1 MSARTCRASATSQ
14 PPLSADE
21 ALLQALLTEL
31 AAAPDGM
38 SLPRLCKRLGI
49 RMSVLLRTLAYLG
62 EERIGDAQGPGWVR
76 TVEDGERTLAQ
87 LTDSGRAVA
96 MSLLQPDDSAPA

>member
-1 MSARTCRASATSQ
+1 M
-14 PPLSADE
+14 SADE

-38 SLPRLCKRLGI
+38 SLPRLCKRLGV

-62 EERIGDAQGPGWVR
+62 DERIGNAQGPGWVR
-76 TVEDGERTLAQ
+76 TVEDGQRTLAV
-87 LTDSGRAVA
+87 LTGAGRAVA
-96 MSLLQPDDSAPA
+96 ATLHAPSPSQRPDR

>member
-1 MSARTCRASATSQ
+1 M
-14 PPLSADE
+14 SADE

-31 AAAPDGM
+31 AAAQDGM

-49 RMSVLLRTLAYLG
+49 RMSVLLRTLAWLG

-76 TVEDGERTLAQ
+76 TVEDGGRTLAQ
-87 LTDSGRAVA
+87 LTDAGRQVA
-96 MSLLQPDDSAPA
+96 ATLADAPPDA

>member
-1 MSARTCRASATSQ
+1 M
-14 PPLSADE
+14 SADE

-38 SLPRLCKRLGI
+38 SLPRLSKRLRI
-49 RMSVLLRTLAYLG
+49 RMSVLLRTLSYLG
-62 EERIGDAQGPGWVR
+62 DARIGDAQGPGWVR
-76 TVEDGERTLAQ
+76 TVEDGGRTLAQ

-96 MSLLQPDDSAPA
+96 VSLLEPGDSAHV

>member
-1 MSARTCRASATSQ
+1 MRTCRASATSP

-21 ALLQALLTEL
+21 ALLQALLAEL
-31 AAAPDGM
+31 SAAPDGV
-38 SLPRLCKRLGI
+38 SLPKLCKRLGI

-62 EERIGDAQGPGWVR
+62 DERIGDAHGPGWVR

-87 LTDSGRAVA
+87 LTRAGRAVA
-96 MSLLQPDDSAPA
+96 ASLDETRPDA

>member
-1 MSARTCRASATSQ
+1 M
-14 PPLSADE
+14 SADE
-21 ALLQALLTEL
+21 ALLQVLLTEL

-38 SLPRLCKRLGI
+38 SLPRLCKRLGV
-49 RMSVLLRTLAYLG
+49 RMSVLMRTLAYLG

-76 TVEDGERTLAQ
+76 TVQDGERTLAQ

>member
-1 MSARTCRASATSQ
+1 M
-14 PPLSADE
+14 SADE
-21 ALLQALLTEL
+21 ALLHALLTEL

-62 EERIGDAQGPGWVR
+62 DVRIGDAQGPDWVR
-76 TVEDGERTLAQ
+76 TIEDGPRTLAM
-87 LTDSGRAVA
+87 LTDAGRAVA
-96 MSLLQPDDSAPA
+96 QTLPARSQLHSPDPAR